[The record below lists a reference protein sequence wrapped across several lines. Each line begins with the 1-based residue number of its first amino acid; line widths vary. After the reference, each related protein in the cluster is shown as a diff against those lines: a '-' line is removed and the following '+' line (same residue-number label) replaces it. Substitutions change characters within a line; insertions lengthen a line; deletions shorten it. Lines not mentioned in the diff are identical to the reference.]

1 MYYHSYLAFR
11 RAMLWPK
18 VLTEQLGL
26 LKRRIDATS
35 RQHRPTRHQQSQHPP
50 ARRTYQPR
58 PTAMRMAPRGWMVV
72 SGSWNVRKWF
82 TLNRSVKDPRII
94 GRLK

>member
-26 LKRRIDATS
+26 LKRRIWRATGQNPL
-35 RQHRPTRHQQSQHPP
+35 R
-50 ARRTYQPR
+50 
-58 PTAMRMAPRGWMVV
+58 
-72 SGSWNVRKWF
+72 N
-82 TLNRSVKDPRII
+82 
-94 GRLK
+94 

>member
-26 LKRRIDATS
+26 LKTADMAS
-35 RQHRPTRHQQSQHPP
+35 DRPI
-50 ARRTYQPR
+50 
-58 PTAMRMAPRGWMVV
+58 
-72 SGSWNVRKWF
+72 
-82 TLNRSVKDPRII
+82 SVTELSKIP
-94 GRLK
+94 